1 MGSSSDVPTAPHT
14 RRQVAASGSRQVAAS
29 GSTQASDAGKGVTM
43 CYFASSRRPLS
54 CLLLLFF
61 FDHIG
66 IHFSPEEVVLFTKR
80 MENGYDLTH
89 DQRYNLWQSMHSSSD
104 LTSFGKCVTE

>member
-1 MGSSSDVPTAPHT
+1 MLLCIFKTTPL
-14 RRQVAASGSRQVAAS
+14 
-29 GSTQASDAGKGVTM
+29 M
-43 CYFASSRRPLS
+43 FASS
-54 CLLLLFF
+54 FF

-89 DQRYNLWQSMHSSSD
+89 DQRYNLWRSMHSSSD